1 MLKNHLSLC
10 RFTTVIFFFVYN
22 ADAGD
27 VSSQK
32 KQYSCN
38 ESASFYHCN
47 DGKTHE
53 ISGKT
58 YQLTGES
65 SEAALEASGENTLIE
80 GKAIIINGVSNA
92 NGPSGKGVWTT
103 GVKASKGGGVAL
115 FDSMLNDVSIGA
127 DIDEDGVF
135 DMQNG
140 VIKATRMGIS
150 VSSEQSLVSL
160 TKTEIITPADAI
172 GLLSHNGAKI
182 YMKGGKIDFTE
193 GIGVQTGG
201 EGEIDLEGVSI
212 IGKGKQATSTDN
224 PREGSAFSMLQGKGM
239 IHFQKGNVNV
249 HNVHGLV
256 LQGNNNAVADI
267 KHSNIFVRGKAF
279 HGMHFFWEAVLND
292 KKTIIPGKGSVQ
304 LTQTTFIAP
313 ESTAIYSREF
323 ESSVKLLQNSKVS
336 GDSLLKAVE
345 HSNIKIEAD
354 ASTLQGSAYVDESST
369 AEIVL
374 KNGSKWIL
382 SRPKVGQ
389 LQNSDASSSRLKDYS
404 SISSIELTNSSL
416 IFEKL
421 KSKTTDGYQTLLIGK
436 GSGTVY
442 KAQGNANL
450 YLNTYLDKGGKL
462 EEQKTDRLLIN
473 GGLEG
478 KTIVHVYK
486 VLGSPGAL
494 TGEGGNDQG
503 ISIIQVYGQAAEDSF
518 QLKGGYVTLDAS
530 PYQYRLK
537 SYGPSSTLGEAD
549 SNQRVLKN
557 TGTFWD
563 FRLESKMVDSSSLDP
578 TEIFPVLD
586 AVVPPVS
593 DEVPAFPKNHPH
605 MTGGE
610 EEVIDPNS
618 QQKPQ
623 EPSLSSP
630 VDFPDRDP
638 HLKTVSDVFDVFMLD
653 VPNPPPVSSPPSLTP
668 VRPSTPKSHP
678 VVPTSGSPVSP
689 SVPSTPSVVSSASGS
704 PVLPSVAR
712 TPSTVSPP
720 ASSSPVSPSVARTPS
735 VVSSASGSPVLP
747 SVARTPSTVSPPASS
762 SPVSPSVTRTP
773 SVVSSASGSPVS
785 PSVARTPS
793 TVSPPASSSPVSPSV
808 TRTPS
813 VVSSASGSPVSPS
826 VVRTP
831 SVVSPSASSSSVS
844 SSVPSTSSVV
854 VSPKSSSSV
863 TPPVFELSSHFEP
876 NVRTIVPQVLTYILV
891 PNTLFHAGLVD
902 ISHQN
907 KQLQTLRTFSRRLLK
922 TNENPALFL
931 RGYGGHHRYTSNLS
945 ALEYGYGGDLD
956 YNALEAGILL
966 KKIESAYST
975 TSFGIMGN
983 YGKLSLLPREVKQR
997 QESIFDK
1004 WTITAYGSMQ
1014 HDTGFYMDGLFSYG
1028 LFNGNVL
1035 TRERGKTAVLRGKP
1049 LSFSLTAGKTFMIG
1063 CRCFIFEP
1071 QVQFVYQNLQFHN
1084 TRDIDNLN
1092 IDMRRPDHWGM
1103 RIGGHLTKTLTL
1115 TKDAQVLSFYGT
1127 LHFVRNFDDKQF
1139 VYFKDAFQLGS
1150 FGSSLEAGFGVYSQL
1165 SPQIT
1170 FHSDLIYKHKF
1181 TKAGF
1186 SGTHFSGGLSYHF

>member
-27 VSSQK
+27 ISSQK

-65 SEAALEASGENTLIE
+65 LDAALEASGENTLIE
-80 GKAIIINGVSNA
+80 GKTIIINGVSNA
-92 NGPSGKGVWTT
+92 NGPSGKGGWTT
-103 GVKASKGGGVAL
+103 AVKASKGGGVAL

-127 DIDEDGVF
+127 DIDEDGAF
-135 DMQNG
+135 EMQNG

-150 VSSEQSLVSL
+150 VSSEKSLVSL
-160 TKTEIITPADAI
+160 TKTEIITQADAI

-201 EGEIDLEGVSI
+201 EGEINLEGVSI

-224 PREGSAFSMLQGKGM
+224 LREGSAFSMLQGKGM

-256 LQGNNNAVADI
+256 LKGNNNAVADI
-267 KHSNIFVRGKAF
+267 KHSNIFVRGNAF
-279 HGMHFFWEAVLND
+279 HGMHFFWQAVLND

-336 GDSLLKAVE
+336 GDLLLKAVE
-345 HSNIKIEAD
+345 NSNIKIEAD
-354 ASTLQGSAYVDESST
+354 ASTLQGGAYVDESST

-389 LQNSDASSSRLKDYS
+389 LQSSDVSGSRLHDYS
-404 SISSIELTNSSL
+404 SISSVELTDSSL
-416 IFEKL
+416 IFEEQ
-421 KSKTTDGYQTLLIGK
+421 KSKTTDGYQALLIGK

-442 KAQGNANL
+442 KAYGDAYL
-450 YLNTYLDKGGKL
+450 YLNAYLDKGGRL

-473 GGLEG
+473 GNLEG
-478 KTIVHVYK
+478 KTTVGVYK
-486 VLGSPGAL
+486 VPRSPGAL

-518 QLKGGYVTLDAS
+518 QLKGGYVTLEDS
-530 PYQYRLK
+530 PYQYHLK

-586 AVVPPVS
+586 TVVPPVS
-593 DEVPAFPKNHPH
+593 DEVPAFPKTHPH

-630 VDFPDRDP
+630 VDSPDRDP
-638 HLKTVSDVFDVFMLD
+638 HLKTVSDAFDVFMLD
-653 VPNPPPVSSPPSLTP
+653 VPNPPPVSPPPSLTP

-678 VVPTSGSPVSP
+678 VVPTSGYPIPP
-689 SVPSTPSVVSSASGS
+689 SVPSTPSVVSAPTSG
-704 PVLPSVAR
+704 
-712 TPSTVSPP
+712 
-720 ASSSPVSPSVARTPS
+720 SPVSPSVTRTPS

-747 SVARTPSTVSPPASS
+747 SVARTPSVVSPPASS
-762 SPVSPSVTRTP
+762 SPVSPSI
-773 SVVSSASGSPVS
+773 A
-785 PSVARTPS
+785 
-793 TVSPPASSSPVSPSV
+793 
-808 TRTPS
+808 
-813 VVSSASGSPVSPS
+813 
-826 VVRTP
+826 RTP

-844 SSVPSTSSVV
+844 PSVPSTSSVV
-854 VSPKSSSSV
+854 VSSAPDPSV
-863 TPPVFELSSHFEP
+863 PPSVSRPPSVIVPSASGPSATPPILKPSSHFEP

-902 ISHQN
+902 ISYQN

-983 YGKLSLLPREVKQR
+983 YGKLSLLPREMKQR

-1028 LFNGNVL
+1028 LFNGNIL
-1035 TRERGKTAVLRGKP
+1035 TRERGKTAALRGKP
-1049 LSFSLTAGKTFMIG
+1049 LSFSLTAGKTFRIG

-1103 RIGGHLTKTLTL
+1103 RIGGNLTKTLTL
-1115 TKDAQVLSFYGT
+1115 TKNAQVLSFYGT

-1150 FGSSLEAGFGVYSQL
+1150 FGSSLEAGLGVYSQL
-1165 SPQIT
+1165 SPKIT

>member
-10 RFTTVIFFFVYN
+10 RFTTVIFFFVHN
-22 ADAGD
+22 ADAGE

-53 ISGKT
+53 ISEKT

-65 SEAALEASGENTLIE
+65 SGAALEASGENTLIE
-80 GKAIIINGVSNA
+80 GTAIIINGVSNV
-92 NGPSGKGVWTT
+92 NGPSGQGAWTT

-127 DIDEDGVF
+127 DIDEDGAF
-135 DMQNG
+135 EMQNG

-150 VSSEQSLVSL
+150 ASSEQSLVSL
-160 TKTEIITPADAI
+160 TKTEIRTPADAI
-172 GLLSHNGAKI
+172 GLLSHNGAKM
-182 YMKGGKIDFTE
+182 YMKGGKIDFAD

-201 EGEIDLEGVSI
+201 DGEINLEGVSI
-212 IGKGKQATSTDN
+212 TGKGKQTTNTDN
-224 PREGSAFSMLQGKGM
+224 HREASAFSMLQGKGM
-239 IHFQKGNVNV
+239 INFEKGNVNV
-249 HNVHGLV
+249 NNAHGIV
-256 LQGNNNAVADI
+256 LQGNNHNAAHI
-267 KHSNIFVRGKAF
+267 KYSNVFVRGKAF
-279 HGMHFFWEAVLND
+279 HGMHFFWEAVLDD
-292 KKTIIPGKGSVQ
+292 KKTIIPGKGTVH
-304 LTQTTFIAP
+304 LTQTTFMAP
-313 ESTAIYSREF
+313 ESMAIYSREF

-336 GDSLLKAVE
+336 GDSLLKAIE

-369 AEIVL
+369 AKIVL

-389 LQNSDASSSRLKDYS
+389 LQNSDVSGSRLKDYS
-404 SISSIELTNSSL
+404 SISSVELIDSSL
-416 IFEKL
+416 IFEEL

-442 KAQGNANL
+442 KAQGNVNL

-473 GGLEG
+473 GDLEG

-486 VLGSPGAL
+486 VPGSPGAL

-503 ISIIQVYGQAAEDSF
+503 ISIIQVYGQAAEDTF
-518 QLKGGYVTLDAS
+518 QLKGGYVTLEDS
-530 PYQYRLK
+530 PYQYHLK
-537 SYGPSSTLGEAD
+537 SYGPSSTLATAD

-563 FRLESKMVDSSSLDP
+563 FRLESKVVDSSSLEP

-586 AVVPPVS
+586 AVVPPIS
-593 DEVPAFPKNHPH
+593 DEVPAFPKTHPN

-618 QQKPQ
+618 QQKTQ

-630 VDFPDRDP
+630 VDSPDRDP
-638 HLKTVSDVFDVFMLD
+638 HLKTVSDASDVFMLD
-653 VPNPPPVSSPPSLTP
+653 VPNPLPVSPPSLTP
-668 VRPSTPKSHP
+668 VIPVMTQSHP
-678 VVPTSGSPVSP
+678 VVPTSGSPIPP

-704 PVLPSVAR
+704 PVLSSAAR
-712 TPSTVSPP
+712 TPSAVSSPASGSPVLPSAARTPSAVSPP
-720 ASSSPVSPSVARTPS
+720 ASGSPVLPSAARTPS
-735 VVSSASGSPVLP
+735 VVSSPASGSSVLPSAARTPSAVSPPASGSPVLPSAARTSSVVSSPASGSPVLPSAARTSSVVSPPASGSPVLP
-747 SVARTPSTVSPPASS
+747 SVVRTSSVVSPPASS
-762 SPVSPSVTRTP
+762 SSVSPSVT
-773 SVVSSASGSPVS
+773 S
-785 PSVARTPS
+785 
-793 TVSPPASSSPVSPSV
+793 
-808 TRTPS
+808 
-813 VVSSASGSPVSPS
+813 
-826 VVRTP
+826 
-831 SVVSPSASSSSVS
+831 
-844 SSVPSTSSVV
+844 
-854 VSPKSSSSV
+854 
-863 TPPVFELSSHFEP
+863 PVFELSSHFES
-876 NVRTIVPQVLTYILV
+876 NVRAVVPQVLTYILV

-902 ISHQN
+902 IGHQN

-922 TNENPALFL
+922 TNENPALFF

-966 KKIESAYST
+966 KKIENAYST

-1014 HDTGFYMDGLFSYG
+1014 HDTGFYLDGLFSYG

-1035 TRERGKTAVLRGKP
+1035 TRERGKTAALRGKP

-1127 LHFVRNFDDKQF
+1127 LHFVRSFDDKQF

-1165 SPQIT
+1165 SPKMT

-1186 SGTHFSGGLSYHF
+1186 SGTRFSGGLSYHF